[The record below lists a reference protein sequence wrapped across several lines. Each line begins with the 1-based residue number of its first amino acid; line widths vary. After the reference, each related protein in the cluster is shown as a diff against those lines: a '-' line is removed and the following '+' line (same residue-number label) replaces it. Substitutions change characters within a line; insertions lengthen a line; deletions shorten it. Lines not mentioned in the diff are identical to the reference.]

1 MGIFPITEPS
11 SLRLGLM
18 LKYEN
23 EIDIEIL
30 KNFGS
35 VMHLNRASGSTLL
48 VFSLEEV
55 MNPKFQ

>member
-23 EIDIEIL
+23 EIDIE
-30 KNFGS
+30 NFEEFWIS
-35 VMHLNRASGSTLL
+35 YAS
-48 VFSLEEV
+48 
-55 MNPKFQ
+55 K